1 MARSRFGIIASLLFT
16 PRESIRDPL
25 VVVEDGR
32 ILSVA
37 SRESTDTPANLRIV
51 NFPDA
56 ILGPGLVDIHIHGGA
71 GHDVMEGDEDA
82 LAAIEGHLAR
92 NGTTSYFPTT
102 VTAPVDA
109 TLRSLE
115 KLGAAIER
123 SGNGDL
129 RAQPLGVHLEGP
141 FISHAKRG
149 IHPAEYIQPPS
160 LELFDR
166 MWQAAGGHVGLI
178 TIAPE
183 VPGATELIAEAARR
197 GICVSLGHSDSDL
210 EPVQVAMLAGA
221 RHATHTFN
229 AMRPLDHRNPGILGA
244 VLADP
249 GLTADIIADGIHVH
263 PEVVR
268 LFLQAKGPEG
278 AVLITDGLSA
288 AGMGDGRYR
297 LGSFEFEVQ
306 GDRCTR
312 DGTLAGSVLT
322 LGRAVANVMK
332 FADWNLKDAIRLA
345 TLNPARVAGV
355 ATRQEG
361 SKLVPWKGVVEPG
374 ADADLVVLSASGEV
388 IRTIV
393 RGAGI

>member
-374 ADADLVVLSASGEV
+374 ADADLVVVSASGEV